1 MLRRRSAFTLI
12 ELLVVIAIIAILIG
26 LLLPAVQKVREA
38 AARAQCQNNLK
49 QIGLAVHAYHDSY
62 KKLPPGGDA
71 RRFAA
76 QALLLPFLEQAPL
89 YRTIN
94 FTVAP
99 GDATN
104 NGPKAAVVPVYLCPS
119 DPFNSVPAGWAGNN
133 YVFNY
138 GPDIVFAQPTTRG
151 AFSFGDMKV
160 SLGGGIPDGTSNTA
174 CFSERM
180 KGDFSNAVATPQ
192 TDLMSPPGVQ
202 PTSADDA
209 VVKCHA
215 VNAAALNMQWRSDYG
230 GYWLQTWHM
239 TLYQHVD
246 LPNSPSCAF
255 PPTLCSMNA
264 SSGHQGGLNVLF
276 CDGAVRFVSDSINIA
291 TWRAIGSRN
300 GGEPI
305 SNDF

>member
-1 MLRRRSAFTLI
+1 MARRSGFTLI

-38 AARAQCQNNLK
+38 AARSQCQNNLK
-49 QIGLAVHAYHDSY
+49 QLGLAVHAYHDANR
-62 KKLPPGGDA
+62 KLPPGGDA
-71 RRFAA
+71 KRFAA
-76 QALLLPFLEQAPL
+76 QALLLPYIEQAPL

-94 FTVAP
+94 FGVAP

-104 NGPKAAVVPVYLCPS
+104 DGPRAAVVPIYVCPS
-119 DPFNSVPAGWAGNN
+119 DPYNALPAGWAGNN

-160 SLGGGIPDGTSNTA
+160 KLGAIPDGTSNTA
-174 CFSERM
+174 CFAERM
-180 KGDFSNAVATPQ
+180 KGDFSNAVATPR
-192 TDLMSPPGVQ
+192 TDLMSPAGVQ

-209 VVKCHA
+209 VVKCRA
-215 VNAAALNMQWRSDYG
+215 FNANDLQYQWRSDYG
-230 GYWLQTWHM
+230 GHWLQTWHM

-246 LPNSPSCAF
+246 VPNSPSCAF

-264 SSGHQGGLNVLF
+264 NSGHEGGLNVLL
-276 CDGAVRFVSDSINIA
+276 CDGSVRFVSDSINLA
-291 TWRAIGSRN
+291 TWRALGSRN
-300 GGEPI
+300 GGEVI
-305 SNDF
+305 ANDF